1 MITLKFFSSLKVS
14 MKEWLFAGAIFYLA
28 YYSILVVYLRNE
40 PLVVCFFV
48 DEGMSSAQSKCFS
61 SIISD
66 DGFTLAI

>member
-1 MITLKFFSSLKVS
+1 MNLKLLFF
-14 MKEWLFAGAIFYLA
+14 
-28 YYSILVVYLRNE
+28 
-40 PLVVCFFV
+40 FFV

>member
-1 MITLKFFSSLKVS
+1 MITLNYFSSLKVS
-14 MKEWLFAGAIFYLA
+14 MKKWLFVGAIFLF
-28 YYSILVVYLRNE
+28 SILFYTSILKKWT
-40 PLVVCFFV
+40 LSCCFFV

>member
-1 MITLKFFSSLKVS
+1 MITLNFFSSLKVS

-40 PLVVCFFV
+40 PFA